1 MQTLRHFIRRDAP
14 PPPPN
19 GERVL
24 LSLPDQDQ
32 LLAMCHLP
40 VGPPRGCLIA
50 VHGLIGCMDAPHVLW
65 LTQHALKAGFAILRI
80 NMRGA
85 GPARHLARRSYHA
98 GAGGDLVPFIEWA
111 EARFDGMPIFMLGH
125 SLGGTAALNMA
136 LDFPISSARLCGL
149 ITVGAP
155 LDMTAT
161 AQQFNARRNWIY
173 QRYMLAGM
181 KALVAETPA
190 IEAVPLARAMQA
202 ASVYEFD
209 DRFTAPMAN
218 YDGVDDY
225 YARTSVHH
233 RLNQIGIP
241 SLIIQSSND
250 PWIPTAPALAQPTDS
265 LPQIVITK
273 GGGHVG
279 FHDSTKNWYIRAS
292 LAWMH
297 HQAGLM
303 T

>member
-1 MQTLRHFIRRDAP
+1 MQTLRHFICRDAP
-14 PPPPN
+14 PPPT

-40 VGPPRGCLIA
+40 AGRPRGCLIA

-65 LTQHALKAGFAILRI
+65 LTQHALNAGFAILRV

-98 GAGGDLVPFIEWA
+98 GAGADLLPFIEWA
-111 EARFDGMPIFMLGH
+111 DARFDGLPIFILGH

-136 LDFPISSARLCGL
+136 LDYPKASARLCGL
-149 ITVGAP
+149 INVGAP
-155 LDMTAT
+155 LDMAAT
-161 AQQFNARRNWIY
+161 ARQFNAPRNWIY

-181 KALVAETPA
+181 KALVVAAPA
-190 IEAVPLARAMQA
+190 IEADHLARAMQA
-202 ASVYEFD
+202 GSVYEFD
-209 DRFTAPMAN
+209 DHFTAPMAN
-218 YDGVDDY
+218 YDGADDY
-225 YARTSVHH
+225 YAATSVHH
-233 RLNQIGIP
+233 RLPQIGIP

-250 PWIPTAPALAQPTDS
+250 PWVPVAPALAQPTDG
-265 LPQIVITK
+265 LCQIVIAK

-279 FHDSTKNWYIRAS
+279 VHDRQKHWYIRAA
-292 LAWMH
+292 LAWMD
-297 HQAGLM
+297 HQVGLA